1 MHETS
6 ELTRK
11 EESQNTEYS
20 GAYGKHCAG
29 RTPLER
35 ALAELRRD
43 EESKASGIEL
53 KIEVCVLVMRV

>member
-35 ALAELRRD
+35 ALAELRSRPGQGRGV
-43 EESKASGIEL
+43 EGFGH
-53 KIEVCVLVMRV
+53 RVEN